1 MKSSENK
8 RKDLLGS
15 ENIILFNNSCQQYT
29 GISVKDVPESERQ
42 KQTTTN
48 DINSSSISAN
58 HTPILVL
65 SWESPS
71 PHPAPETKHRSWWH
85 RGLRQMEN
93 FSLGLV
99 IFFSAFFWKKKKS
112 SLEGSEWQ
120 RESSRA
126 GCTSALFVLHPDR
139 HRWLWLQQLPFIPVC
154 APLIPN
160 ANLLL

>member
-1 MKSSENK
+1 MAQEFEADGEFLTWVS
-8 RKDLLGS
+8 D
-15 ENIILFNNSCQQYT
+15 F
-29 GISVKDVPESERQ
+29 
-42 KQTTTN
+42 
-48 DINSSSISAN
+48 
-58 HTPILVL
+58 
-65 SWESPS
+65 
-71 PHPAPETKHRSWWH
+71 
-85 RGLRQMEN
+85 
-93 FSLGLV
+93 
-99 IFFSAFFWKKKKS
+99 FFSFLLKKKKS